1 MNLKL
6 QSLVEALKLRRQ
18 KRAGIVSSQDEFLR
32 RLLGPQKYIKVRRLV
47 EEIKLERFRKVGENC
62 AQCRR
67 QANGTLLCRSNATTT
82 THSKAFSPAV
92 KRLFFRVE
100 LMHALEF
107 RSLQMWKETDWDS
120 LIVEAEEILND
131 YRTWCEL
138 GGQP

>member
-1 MNLKL
+1 MVNLKL
-6 QSLVEALKLRRQ
+6 QSLVGALKLRRQ
-18 KRAGIVSSQDEFLR
+18 KRAGIVSTQEEFLR
-32 RLLGPQKYIKVRRLV
+32 RILGPQKYIKVRRLV
-47 EEIKLERFRKVGENC
+47 EEIKIERLRKVGENC
-62 AQCRR
+62 VQCRR
-67 QANGTLLCRSNATTT
+67 QANGTLVCPSNATP
-82 THSKAFSPAV
+82 SKTFPPAV